1 MLKCVKGKNEKNW
14 SGTVVKFCSTI
25 SVFQDSIIG
34 AYTTVTFLRFLKW
47 NSSKFSRNYQI
58 FRAVFK

>member
-34 AYTTVTFLRFLKW
+34 AYTSVIKSTFLKFLKR
-47 NSSKFSRNYQI
+47 NSTKFSRNCQI
-58 FRAVFK
+58 FKG